1 VHAVAVQRGTV
12 HVPSRSTP
20 SHSSCTV
27 ARTWQYTGVSRLHRL
42 LIGFISSV
50 SRMYLGHTSAG
61 SHSSEAVRRC
71 SAYRASQPQMRAPK

>member
-1 VHAVAVQRGTV
+1 MHAVAVQRGTV

-42 LIGFISSV
+42 HLVRISDV
-50 SRMYLGHTSAG
+50 SRPYL
-61 SHSSEAVRRC
+61 RR
-71 SAYRASQPQMRAPK
+71 QPQQRGGAALLRVQSLATADAGA